1 MMILVSI
8 WESDVAML
16 NQLESLIVF
25 SHSNTMA
32 EAASRLRVSQS
43 ALSKR
48 LSALEH
54 QLGYP
59 LLQVHGRKA
68 ELTEQA
74 IALLEQLEPL
84 YAQMSDVLHSI
95 QTPSRLSLDIAMAD
109 AIMVSWGASLI
120 ARLQNEFPDINIQ
133 VHSHRS
139 ATIIERLNRGR
150 YQLGICTGT
159 PQDTAALL
167 VEPLLYEPMA
177 IVTSRH
183 HRDSFKRW
191 QQDDQQ
197 TLPITCIEENSAM
210 WRWLQPSFK
219 SWRLLPERTLES
231 SVGAAR
237 LAMENCGHAL
247 VPEGVARVIAPA
259 RRRFRLTPELIVNA
273 PNALLTRPCSLI
285 CRKGI
290 LKDKA
295 YRLVYQAIQRH
306 SAELVNA

>member
-1 MMILVSI
+1 
-8 WESDVAML
+8 ML
-16 NQLESLIVF
+16 QHLESLIVF

-32 EAASRLRVSQS
+32 EAASRLRISQS

-48 LSALEH
+48 LSVLEH

-59 LLQVHGRKA
+59 LLHIQGRKA

-74 IALLEQLEPL
+74 ITLLEQLEPL

-95 QTPSRLSLDIAMAD
+95 QTPTRLSLDIAMAD
-109 AIMVSWGASLI
+109 AIMVSWGAPLI
-120 ARLQNEFPDINIQ
+120 ARLQNDFPDISIQ
-133 VHSHRS
+133 VHSHRT

-150 YQLGICTGT
+150 YQLGICTGA
-159 PQDTAALL
+159 PHDTAALL
-167 VEPLLYEPMA
+167 VEPLVDEPMA
-177 IVTSRH
+177 IVTSTRH
-183 HRDSFKRW
+183 RANFKHW
-191 QQDDQQ
+191 QQDSRQ

-219 SWRLLPERTLES
+219 SWRLNPERTLES

-259 RRRFRLTPELIVNA
+259 SRRFRLAPELIA
-273 PNALLTRPCSLI
+273 DGPKTLLTRPCSLI

-290 LKDKA
+290 LKNKT
-295 YRLVYQAIQRH
+295 YHLVYQAIQRH
-306 SAELVNA
+306 SSELIAT

>member
-1 MMILVSI
+1 
-8 WESDVAML
+8 ML

-32 EAASRLRVSQS
+32 EAASRLRISQS

-59 LLQVHGRKA
+59 LLRVNGRKA

-95 QTPSRLSLDIAMAD
+95 QTPTRLSLDIAMAD

-120 ARLQNEFPDINIQ
+120 AQLQREFPDISFQ

-159 PQDTAALL
+159 PQDTSALM
-167 VEPLLYEPMA
+167 VEPLNKEPMA
-177 IVTSRH
+177 IVVSNRH
-183 HRDSFKRW
+183 RGSFKRW
-191 QQDDQQ
+191 QQDRTQS
-197 TLPITCIEENSAM
+197 LPITCIEENSAM

-219 SWRLLPERTLES
+219 SWRLQPERTLES

-247 VPEGVARVIAPA
+247 VPEGVARIIAPGH
-259 RRRFRLTPELIVNA
+259 RRFRLAPELITAGPKAV
-273 PNALLTRPCSLI
+273 LTRPCSLI
-285 CRKGI
+285 CRKGF
-290 LKDKA
+290 LKDKNC
-295 YRLVYQAIQRH
+295 RTVFGAIQQH
-306 SAELVNA
+306 SAELIAA